1 MEWQKPHA
9 CLDRKNLLH
18 PSTPAE
24 LKHELQK
31 WSGDEITI
39 KHRIHEPTIFKQSST
54 LNNSQRSSAGVKA
67 RRALALEKDIL
78 NLRSE
83 WIQQKINPNIR
94 KKIEQVAR
102 KTVRLAT
109 KVKEPNTFE
118 QKHKKIDGKILTW
131 TPRTAWVQTKGRQPR

>member
-1 MEWQKPHA
+1 MQKRQTRF
-9 CLDRKNLLH
+9 LDRINLLH

-31 WSGDEITI
+31 GSGDEITI
-39 KHRIHEPTIFKQSST
+39 KPTIVKQSST
-54 LNNSQRSSAGVKA
+54 LDNPQRSS
-67 RRALALEKDIL
+67 ALALEKEKL
-78 NLRSE
+78 NLRSKG
-83 WIQQKINPNIR
+83 IQQKINPNIR

-109 KVKEPNTFE
+109 KVKEPNIFE
-118 QKHKKIDGKILTW
+118 QKHKKIDGKILTY